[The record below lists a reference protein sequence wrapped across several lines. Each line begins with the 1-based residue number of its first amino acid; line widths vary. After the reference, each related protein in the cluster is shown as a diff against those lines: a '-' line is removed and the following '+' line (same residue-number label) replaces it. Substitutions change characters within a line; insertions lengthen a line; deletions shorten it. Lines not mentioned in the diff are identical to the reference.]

1 MLTHAVRL
9 IPEHFDAQYNLGIVL
24 NGCGRSCRSACTSGE
39 AVQLDP
45 SSTEAR
51 FRLAGLL
58 RSLGLHDEA
67 QQQLAIYQRNI
78 KDRAK
83 KDVAAT
89 KANQANQYLTD
100 GNLQKA
106 VDTYREAVAE
116 NPNDSH
122 ILFNLALALD
132 RKEDYPAE
140 REVLQK
146 ATEVDPGFALAH
158 NQLGFLSSQA
168 DQMDEAEKEF
178 KTARFRWIRTML
190 RHKIILVPSMADKER

>member
-1 MLTHAVRL
+1 
-9 IPEHFDAQYNLGIVL
+9 
-24 NGCGRSCRSACTSGE
+24 
-39 AVQLDP
+39 
-45 SSTEAR
+45 
-51 FRLAGLL
+51 
-58 RSLGLHDEA
+58 
-67 QQQLAIYQRNI
+67 
-78 KDRAK
+78 
-83 KDVAAT
+83 VAAT

-178 KTARFRWIRTML
+178 KTAISLDRTML
-190 RHKIILVPSMADKER
+190 RHKIILVPSMADKEKIKMRKIYFARQSKTILPMFKPW